1 MMSLTETSHHRK
13 LLYAIILAATILR
26 FGTVLLFHPQLLSD
40 DRDYDALARSLASG
54 DGYKLD
60 GKLTAYRV
68 PGYPLLLAGTYALFG
83 DSKAPIRILQAMSDV
98 VSCLLL
104 FAIGKKLFSEKVGLL
119 AAATLALF
127 PIQILYVSHLMTET
141 LFTTLF
147 LLIIFLA
154 IKEKNE
160 ANWLRDN
167 LILGALIGVSALIRP
182 TILLFPIL
190 IFLWRWR
197 DGVPFRINSRA
208 LVAVVLVAFLALSPW
223 LVRNYAEFQRV
234 SLTSNVGVNFWIGS
248 HQDASGAY
256 SFPQKNNP
264 LIDVE
269 DDFQRSDLGIRLGLE
284 FARTSPINYGIVV
297 ARKFARFFSFDY
309 WLMMTMQY
317 NPEWVSAPNSA
328 TIFAQL
334 SPVVLIIL
342 HLPYV
347 IVLFLGTFG
356 MLCNAAGDE
365 KNFFILRS
373 LFVYWLFAHLIF
385 FADARYRFPIMPVV
399 ILAAAYGWSVLRA
412 QNFQRTKLRIAAFTL
427 LCSIFIFGWI
437 GEYVT
442 IRSKMIP
449 ARVEIEDLDS
459 SNTRITLKST
469 PSSRTSSQKCVDF
482 VAPLDYI

>member
-1 MMSLTETSHHRK
+1 MISLTETPNHRK
-13 LLYAIILAATILR
+13 LLYAIILVATLLR

-40 DRDYDALARSLASG
+40 DRDYDAIARSLVSG
-54 DGYKLD
+54 DGYKID
-60 GKLTAYRV
+60 GNLTAYRL

-83 DSKAPIRILQAMSDV
+83 DTKAPIRILQAMSDV

-104 FAIGKKLFSEKVGLL
+104 FAIGKKLFSEKIGLL
-119 AAATLALF
+119 AAAALALF

-154 IKEKNE
+154 IKEKQE
-160 ANWLRDN
+160 SNWLRNN
-167 LILGALIGVSALIRP
+167 LILGVLIGVSALVRP

-197 DGVPFRINSRA
+197 DGVPLRTNSRA
-208 LVAVVLVAFLALSPW
+208 LVVVGFAAFLALSPW
-223 LVRNYAEFQRV
+223 LVRNYVEFQRV

-264 LIDVE
+264 LIDVK
-269 DDFQRSDLGIRLGLE
+269 DDFERSDLGIRLGLE
-284 FARTSPINYGIVV
+284 FVRTSPINYGIVV
-297 ARKFARFFSFDY
+297 ARKFVRFFSVDY

-317 NPEWVSAPNSA
+317 KPEWASAPNSA

-356 MLCNAAGDE
+356 MSCNAAGDE
-365 KNFFILRS
+365 KKFFILRS
-373 LFVYWLFAHLIF
+373 LLLYWLFAHLIF

-399 ILAAAYGWSVLRA
+399 ILAGAYGWFVLRA
-412 QNFQRTKLRIAAFTL
+412 KHFQCTKLRIAAFTI

-442 IRSKMIP
+442 IRSKIIP
-449 ARVEIEDLDS
+449 ARVEIENLNS
-459 SNTRITLKST
+459 RFTLITLPST
-469 PSSRTSSQKCVDF
+469 PSRPTPFQKCVDF

>member
-1 MMSLTETSHHRK
+1 MIFLKETPHYRK
-13 LLYAIILAATILR
+13 LLYAIVLAAAMLR

-40 DRDYDALARSLASG
+40 DRDYDYIARSLVSG
-54 DGYKLD
+54 DGYKID

-83 DSKAPIRILQAMSDV
+83 DTKAPIRILQAMSDV
-98 VSCLLL
+98 ISCLLL

-119 AAATLALF
+119 AAAALALF
-127 PIQILYVSHLMTET
+127 PIQILYVSHVMTET

-154 IKEKNE
+154 IKEKDE
-160 ANWLRDN
+160 SNWLRNN

-182 TILLFPIL
+182 TILLLPVL
-190 IFLWRWR
+190 IFLWKWR
-197 DGVPFRINSRA
+197 EGVPRRTNSRA
-208 LVAVVLVAFLALSPW
+208 LVAVGFAAFLALSPW
-223 LVRNYAEFQRV
+223 LVRNYVELQRV

-264 LIDVE
+264 LIDVK
-269 DDFQRSDLGIRLGLE
+269 DDFERSDLGIRLGLE
-284 FARTSPINYGIVV
+284 FVRTSPIDYGIVV
-297 ARKFARFFSFDY
+297 ARKFVRFFSVDY

-317 NPEWVSAPNSA
+317 KPEWASAPSAA

-334 SPVVLIIL
+334 SPFILIVL

-356 MLCNAAGDE
+356 MSCNAAGDE
-365 KNFFILRS
+365 KKFFILRS
-373 LFVYWLFAHLIF
+373 LLLYWLFAHLIF

-399 ILAAAYGWSVLRA
+399 ILAGAYGWSVLRA
-412 QNFQRTKLRIAAFTL
+412 QHFQRTKLRIAAFII

-449 ARVEIEDLDS
+449 ARVEIEKLDS
-459 SNTRITLKST
+459 PNTLITLRSM
-469 PSSRTSSQKCVDF
+469 
-482 VAPLDYI
+482 PL